1 MIIFLCYSA
10 QTKGVKMQYKEA
22 QKYVEKSYGDRYVL
36 ENGYIRAKD
45 FESANRL
52 LFNSTY
58 GCKNF
63 WENPTEI
70 DMLLLEKAIEK
81 ADKLYPTLKLLSNY
95 IDLAEVDIA
104 TIENNGNI
112 TILFQHI
119 FPSKL
124 NSFPHRRKL
133 VKVTDN
139 MNKYVL
145 GTVIEFTK
153 DNTPIDQMNIIME

>member
-1 MIIFLCYSA
+1 MLCRY
-10 QTKGVKMQYKEA
+10 TDEDLLKIKEA
-22 QKYVEKSYGDRYVL
+22 QKYVEQSYGDRYIL

-63 WENPTEI
+63 WETPTEI
-70 DMLLLEKAIEK
+70 DILLLEKTIEK
-81 ADKLYPTLKLLSNY
+81 ADKLYPTLRLLSNY
-95 IDLAEVDIA
+95 VDLAEIDIA
-104 TIENNGNI
+104 TIESNGNI
-112 TILFQHI
+112 TIFFQHI

-133 VKVTDN
+133 VKTMDN

-153 DNTPIDQMNIIME
+153 DNTPIDQMNTITE